1 LVRLTLRANAPSQ
14 GGAKCGEAI
23 WGERNS
29 EIGLNFGF
37 VIFKIF
43 SREWIKPNAW
53 YATDR
58 SAKGWKAAIRS
69 TRLNETSAPKTDIP
83 SSAQTRSVLT

>member
-1 LVRLTLRANAPSQ
+1 LTLRANAPSQ
-14 GGAKCGEAI
+14 GGAKYGEAI

-29 EIGLNFGF
+29 EIGLSFGI

-53 YATDR
+53 YATER
-58 SAKGWKAAIRS
+58 SAKGGKRLFAQAARMLPVS
-69 TRLNETSAPKTDIP
+69 QLRTPALQK
-83 SSAQTRSVLT
+83 